1 MRCFSR
7 KKKQRLGAQGRP
19 PAHSWHSLC
28 PDLQVVVA
36 GVAHLAETGDEE
48 VVAAVVGGGVLLDV
62 GKLHELGGKKQRVS
76 TEKTTK
82 RVSKRLSRPANTPQ
96 TPAALRRTLLGQLAR
111 AQGHKTAAPRM
122 SPGRNV
128 SLHGPT
134 GLQQRSGLALGA
146 VSLTVSPA
154 VPAEGCKSSKA
165 PS

>member
-1 MRCFSR
+1 M
-7 KKKQRLGAQGRP
+7 
-19 PAHSWHSLC
+19 
-28 PDLQVVVA
+28 A

-96 TPAALRRTLLGQLAR
+96 TPAALRRTPLGQLAR

-122 SPGRNV
+122 SPGRDV

-146 VSLTVSPA
+146 VSLTTKPSSPNRGLQEQQGTELENNEREMCPQLLSSL
-154 VPAEGCKSSKA
+154 PAGTKTF
-165 PS
+165 

>member
-1 MRCFSR
+1 M
-7 KKKQRLGAQGRP
+7 
-19 PAHSWHSLC
+19 
-28 PDLQVVVA
+28 A
-36 GVAHLAETGDEE
+36 GVAHLAEAGDEE

-62 GKLHELGGKKQRVS
+62 GKLHELGGKKQRIS

-82 RVSKRLSRPANTPQ
+82 KVSKRLSRPANTPQ
-96 TPAALRRTLLGQLAR
+96 APAALRRTPLGQLAR

-165 PS
+165 LS